1 MPHKLDW
8 TPAQDALIRRLRA
21 KGATWDAIAAALSV
35 SRFTIIERGRRI
47 GASRP
52 PPEPKPPVEDPE
64 RPPLPAGHPHCWVVL
79 TEGTVLEGSVYP
91 YPVFAIERR

>member
-1 MPHKLDW
+1 MPHKLCW

-21 KGATWDAIAAALSV
+21 KGATWDAIAAALKV

-47 GASRP
+47 GACRP
-52 PPEPKPPVEDPE
+52 PPELKPPPEDRE
-64 RPPLPAGHPHCWVVL
+64 RPPLPAGHPYCWLVL

-91 YPVFAIERR
+91 YPVFAVERR